1 MNAAAVFR
9 IALVLVVLPPML
21 SMMGKLRDIPGL
33 LWLRASFLVMCVAYL
48 AAVMED
54 VWMEPFFNAMQHL
67 AIGVAGV
74 VALVGVVT
82 LVRGWPVPR
91 RRS

>member
-21 SMMGKLRDIPGL
+21 GMMRKLRDIPGIA
-33 LWLRASFLVMCVAYL
+33 WLRWAFLVMCVAYL
-48 AAVMED
+48 AAVIED
-54 VWMEPFFNAMQHL
+54 VWLEPVFNALQHL
-67 AIGVAGV
+67 GIGIAGV
-74 VALVGVVT
+74 LALVGVVT